1 LILTRLTRDAASAPP
16 RTSLSTLPFALK
28 REFCEVAQLPVRLVW
43 ANRLAVR
50 IAKAANV
57 TRRDIPA
64 FFGGLGV

>member
-1 LILTRLTRDAASAPP
+1 
-16 RTSLSTLPFALK
+16 
-28 REFCEVAQLPVRLVW
+28 LVW

-64 FFGGLGV
+64 FFRALAFEVDLPHGVVRSVIVFFLH